1 MSMYIF
7 ISVFIGLMLFSVHNI
22 SLNIKKRKNIKNRV
36 LSFCQYDVDVFDS
49 DVVRSSIIV
58 RSFLFI
64 GEYIINFHFFPKDI
78 IYGIKKKDIYK
89 YDVDVR
95 ILVGSK
101 FGCAIL
107 FFLFSLLFLP
117 HMTSNYLFEKIFTAV
132 FLWFGFIVPNVYLD
146 QRYAIYLRS
155 VEMGMGDALDIFL
168 VCAESGLAME
178 PSMERVSS
186 EMKSLN
192 PNVAKEFRK
201 TVDEMRVN
209 SDQMQAI
216 EALGKRTGIPALE
229 RLSAAL
235 SQSLETGTPLA
246 SVLRILVSEIR
257 EEKLTNFEARA
268 AKLSV
273 VLTFPMIIFLLPC
286 MFIIVA
292 GPAIVNVMSILKK

>member
-1 MSMYIF
+1 MYIFVVVFLVLIF
-7 ISVFIGLMLFSVHNI
+7 ISVHNVCA
-22 SLNIKKRKNIKNRV
+22 NIKKRNNIKNRV
-36 LSFCQYDVDVFDS
+36 LSFYRFDVDVSASDS
-49 DVVRSSIIV
+49 VKSGVILNT
-58 RSFLFI
+58 FLFI
-64 GEYIINFHFFPKDI
+64 GEYIINFHLFPKDI

-101 FGCAIL
+101 FGCSVS
-107 FFLFSLLFLP
+107 FFLFSLLFSQNI
-117 HMTSNYLFEKIFTAV
+117 TSNYIFEKIFTAV
-132 FLWFGFIVPNVYLD
+132 FLWFGFIVPNIYLD

-273 VLTFPMIIFLLPC
+273 ILTFPMIIFLLPC